1 MIERVMPLLE
11 QLREMLTSAGEHT
24 YTQEIDQALSGD
36 DAALVAFLTSNT
48 LWGGAGSIADEAC
61 GSSRETKRPVEQ
73 LLATLGR
80 EQLRLGYAN
89 PRTEMWTSTFEQ
101 WHAQNI

>member
-1 MIERVMPLLE
+1 MFERVVPLVK
-11 QLREMLTSAGEHT
+11 QLREMLTSAEQHA
-24 YTQEIDQALSGD
+24 YTEEI
-36 DAALVAFLTSNT
+36 DAALAGDGAALAAFLTSNT

-61 GSSRETKRPVEQ
+61 GCSRETRRPVEQ

>member
-1 MIERVMPLLE
+1 MFARVVTLLRE
-11 QLREMLTSAGEHT
+11 LREMLISADQHA
-24 YTQEIDQALSGD
+24 YTGEIDTALSGD

-61 GSSRETKRPVEQ
+61 GESRETRRPVEQ
-73 LLATLGR
+73 LLAMLGR

-89 PRTEMWTSTFEQ
+89 PRTEMWTSTFE
-101 WHAQNI
+101 H

>member
-1 MIERVMPLLE
+1 MPLLE
-11 QLREMLTSAGEHT
+11 RLRDMITSAGEHA
-24 YTQEIDQALSGD
+24 YTNEIDAALSGD

-48 LWGGAGSIADEAC
+48 LWGGAGSIADQAC
-61 GSSRETKRPVEQ
+61 GTSRETRRRLEQ
-73 LLATLGR
+73 LLASLGR
-80 EQLRLGYAN
+80 EQLRLGHAN